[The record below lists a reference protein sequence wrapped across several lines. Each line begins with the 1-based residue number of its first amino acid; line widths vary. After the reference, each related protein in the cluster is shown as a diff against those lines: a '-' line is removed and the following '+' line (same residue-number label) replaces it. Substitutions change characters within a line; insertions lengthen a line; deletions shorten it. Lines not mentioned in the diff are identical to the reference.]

1 MQSRVFDAGL
11 AVAVSIVFV
20 CLVAAGCKKKG
31 PPKGSALPLE
41 SVVTNRM
48 NDAAYLDGLK
58 KNRAEQTQVAAAR
71 AKVTARIDACK
82 ARVKAA
88 LPAGADEA
96 AFQAALEKDQAWQ
109 ALVKQV
115 EELNEQDRQTVIL
128 AREAIRKRMEE
139 ESRAIKAVAEGKAKA
154 VD

>member
-1 MQSRVFDAGL
+1 MQRRTFDAGI

-20 CLVAAGCKKKG
+20 CLVVAGCKKGSPKG
-31 PPKGSALPLE
+31 PAVPLE

-48 NDAAYLDGLK
+48 NDAAYLDRLK

-71 AKVTARIDACK
+71 AKVTAGIDACK
-82 ARVKAA
+82 ARVKEA
-88 LPAGADEA
+88 LPADADEA

-115 EELNEQDRQTVIL
+115 EELNEQDRQTVL
-128 AREAIRKRMEE
+128 SAREAIRTRMEE